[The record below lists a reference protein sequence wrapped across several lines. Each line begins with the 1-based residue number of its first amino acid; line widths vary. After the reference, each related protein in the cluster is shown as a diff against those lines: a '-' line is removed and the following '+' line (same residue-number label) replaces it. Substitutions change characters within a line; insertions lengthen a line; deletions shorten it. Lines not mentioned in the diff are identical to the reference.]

1 MKMKP
6 VALAAGLLLAA
17 SLCLLVG
24 CGSGNKKSER
34 SKESSSSKS
43 SLSKSS
49 AKPSSKTDINTND
62 NSSQNSEEGTSGNA
76 QAGSGQTSTATQEL
90 ATLQTSIQGKI
101 ALALAKMASQTPG
114 MVSAERLK
122 TEPNLTFSKKAVI
135 YSTETERNIPVLDAA
150 GRPLEEYRTG
160 TNAIN
165 SIENAQ
171 QVSSGYY
178 NLIIQDGS
186 FIQYDGNGIPAVDP
200 TTTYPSYAYQT
211 LTADQIHLATAIKNK
226 IVIN

>member
-6 VALAAGLLLAA
+6 VALGAGLLLAA

-165 SIENAQ
+165 SIENSQWKVNEKLDTELREFKNYMFQSLLETCNQELNA
-171 QVSSGYY
+171 
-178 NLIIQDGS
+178 S
-186 FIQYDGNGIPAVDP
+186 FLYCNRSQCI
-200 TTTYPSYAYQT
+200 
-211 LTADQIHLATAIKNK
+211 
-226 IVIN
+226 

>member
-6 VALAAGLLLAA
+6 VALGAGLLLAA

-160 TNAIN
+160 WKVNEKLDTELREFKNYIFQSLLETCNQELNA
-165 SIENAQ
+165 
-171 QVSSGYY
+171 
-178 NLIIQDGS
+178 S
-186 FIQYDGNGIPAVDP
+186 FLYCNRSQC
-200 TTTYPSYAYQT
+200 
-211 LTADQIHLATAIKNK
+211 
-226 IVIN
+226 

>member
-160 TNAIN
+160 WKVNEKLDTELREFKNYIFQSLLETCNQELNA
-165 SIENAQ
+165 
-171 QVSSGYY
+171 
-178 NLIIQDGS
+178 S
-186 FIQYDGNGIPAVDP
+186 FLYCNRSQCI
-200 TTTYPSYAYQT
+200 
-211 LTADQIHLATAIKNK
+211 
-226 IVIN
+226 

>member
-6 VALAAGLLLAA
+6 VALGAGLLLAA

-165 SIENAQ
+165 GIENAQ
-171 QVSSGYY
+171 WKVNEKLDTELREFKNYIFQSLLETC
-178 NLIIQDGS
+178 NQELNAS
-186 FIQYDGNGIPAVDP
+186 FLYCNRSQCI
-200 TTTYPSYAYQT
+200 
-211 LTADQIHLATAIKNK
+211 
-226 IVIN
+226 

>member
-6 VALAAGLLLAA
+6 VALGAGLLLAA

-171 QVSSGYY
+171 WKVNEKLDTELREFKNYIFQSLLETC
-178 NLIIQDGS
+178 NQDLNAS
-186 FIQYDGNGIPAVDP
+186 FLYCNRSQCI
-200 TTTYPSYAYQT
+200 
-211 LTADQIHLATAIKNK
+211 
-226 IVIN
+226 

>member
-6 VALAAGLLLAA
+6 VALGAGLLLAA

-171 QVSSGYY
+171 WKVNEKLDTELREFKNYIFQSLLETC
-178 NLIIQDGS
+178 NQELNAS
-186 FIQYDGNGIPAVDP
+186 FLYCNRSQCI
-200 TTTYPSYAYQT
+200 
-211 LTADQIHLATAIKNK
+211 
-226 IVIN
+226 

>member
-160 TNAIN
+160 WKVNEKLDTELREFKNYMFQSLLETCNQELNA
-165 SIENAQ
+165 
-171 QVSSGYY
+171 
-178 NLIIQDGS
+178 S
-186 FIQYDGNGIPAVDP
+186 FLYCNRSQCI
-200 TTTYPSYAYQT
+200 
-211 LTADQIHLATAIKNK
+211 
-226 IVIN
+226 

>member
-6 VALAAGLLLAA
+6 VALGAGLLLAA

-171 QVSSGYY
+171 WKVNEKLDTELREFKNYMFQSLLETC
-178 NLIIQDGS
+178 NQELNAS
-186 FIQYDGNGIPAVDP
+186 FLYCNRSQCI
-200 TTTYPSYAYQT
+200 
-211 LTADQIHLATAIKNK
+211 
-226 IVIN
+226 

>member
-6 VALAAGLLLAA
+6 VALGAGLLLAA

-171 QVSSGYY
+171 WKV
-178 NLIIQDGS
+178 NEKLDTELIEFKNYMFQSLLETCNQELNAS
-186 FIQYDGNGIPAVDP
+186 FLYCNRSQCI
-200 TTTYPSYAYQT
+200 
-211 LTADQIHLATAIKNK
+211 
-226 IVIN
+226 

>member
-6 VALAAGLLLAA
+6 VALGAGLLLAA

-171 QVSSGYY
+171 LKVNEKLDTELREFKNYIFQSLLETC
-178 NLIIQDGS
+178 NQELNAS
-186 FIQYDGNGIPAVDP
+186 FLYCNRSQCI
-200 TTTYPSYAYQT
+200 
-211 LTADQIHLATAIKNK
+211 
-226 IVIN
+226 

>member
-6 VALAAGLLLAA
+6 VALGAGLLLAA
-17 SLCLLVG
+17 SLCLLGG

-160 TNAIN
+160 WKVNEKLDTELREFKNYMFQSLLETCNQELNA
-165 SIENAQ
+165 
-171 QVSSGYY
+171 
-178 NLIIQDGS
+178 S
-186 FIQYDGNGIPAVDP
+186 FLYCNRSQCI
-200 TTTYPSYAYQT
+200 
-211 LTADQIHLATAIKNK
+211 
-226 IVIN
+226 

>member
-6 VALAAGLLLAA
+6 VALGAGLLLAA

-171 QVSSGYY
+171 WKVNDKLDTELREFKNYIFQSLLETC
-178 NLIIQDGS
+178 NQELNAS
-186 FIQYDGNGIPAVDP
+186 FLYCNRSQCI
-200 TTTYPSYAYQT
+200 
-211 LTADQIHLATAIKNK
+211 
-226 IVIN
+226 